1 VSAGGYALRKINT
14 SMASAHIGDVV
25 AMKDNNTKTW
35 ELAVLRWANVN
46 ELKQLDIGLQLIS
59 PSAYAV
65 SIRAD
70 NNALESEALLL
81 PELSAL
87 KQAASIIA
95 AVGLCKVGSTI
106 EVHHNN
112 TVSNVRTTKLVERTA
127 SFERFQYS
135 LIEVI

>member
-1 VSAGGYALRKINT
+1 MLCVNSIHLWPARTLEI
-14 SMASAHIGDVV
+14 
-25 AMKDNNTKTW
+25 
-35 ELAVLRWANVN
+35 LRWANVN
-46 ELKQLDIGLQLIS
+46 ELKQLDVGLQLIS
-59 PSAYAV
+59 PSASAI

-70 NNALESEALLL
+70 DSALESEALLL

-95 AVGLCKVGSTI
+95 EVGVCKVGSTN

-112 TVSNVRTTKLVERTA
+112 TVSMVRATKLVERTA

-135 LIEVI
+135 LI